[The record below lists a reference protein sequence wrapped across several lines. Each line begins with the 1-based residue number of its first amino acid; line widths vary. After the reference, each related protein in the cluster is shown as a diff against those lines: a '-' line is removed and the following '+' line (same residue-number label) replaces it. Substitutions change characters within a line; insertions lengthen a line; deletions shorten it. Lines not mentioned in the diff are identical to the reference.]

1 MYITSEP
8 LVRDIAR
15 TAQNVVQELERQICF
30 DEYIAMPSFGANV
43 ILRFRYTGTA
53 PVNLALLN
61 AMETKMRKAAGARYL
76 VNLDG
81 AAYKACGLIYDRLPA
96 TLKAIHARADCPIPH
111 CRFHADGLEN
121 DWQRIC
127 RLFQLPSNT
136 PLWEIQANG
145 NRLLALALSAHDGA
159 PVRESICTDGK
170 QIQYLFF
177 ERRRFTH
184 RNDESPVPGVPAKRI
199 HLPGADGISGAI
211 QLTQAAEKIVLPIRL
226 APPSHRS
233 SGRAQPIPRSRRA
246 P

>member
-1 MYITSEP
+1 MHSRPGRWPLEAAKRLEARAHAVRSAGTLGRLRRHSAKTSD
-8 LVRDIAR
+8 R
-15 TAQNVVQELERQICF
+15 
-30 DEYIAMPSFGANV
+30 V
-43 ILRFRYTGTA
+43 ILVDKPKVCQRSVRFRYTGTA

-96 TLKAIHARADCPIPH
+96 TLKAIHARADGPIPY

-121 DWQRIC
+121 DRQRIC

-170 QIQYLFF
+170 QIQCLFLK
-177 ERRRFTH
+177 
-184 RNDESPVPGVPAKRI
+184 D
-199 HLPGADGISGAI
+199 DGSHTGMMKALCLAYRQNVSIC
-211 QLTQAAEKIVLPIRL
+211 QVLMEYQAQ
-226 APPSHRS
+226 S
-233 SGRAQPIPRSRRA
+233 S
-246 P
+246 

>member
-8 LVRDIAR
+8 LVRDIAC

-30 DEYIAMPSFGANV
+30 DEYIAMPSFGANI

-96 TLKAIHARADCPIPH
+96 TLKAIHARVDGPIPH

-121 DWQRIC
+121 DRQRIC

-170 QIQYLFF
+170 QIQCLFLK
-177 ERRRFTH
+177 
-184 RNDESPVPGVPAKRI
+184 D
-199 HLPGADGISGAI
+199 DGSHTGMMKALCLAYRQNVSIC
-211 QLTQAAEKIVLPIRL
+211 QVLMEYQAQ
-226 APPSHRS
+226 S
-233 SGRAQPIPRSRRA
+233 S
-246 P
+246 